1 MIFGMKKKPIKN
13 FDPYNVFLSMTVY
26 PATGVCFHKRSVWEL
41 KKKYT
46 PTPCKIFY
54 SNIVNSLKN
63 ASAQLSYNTSPLTK
77 NNIIVFID
85 LFSI

>member
-1 MIFGMKKKPIKN
+1 MYFWVWQ
-13 FDPYNVFLSMTVY
+13 YTQLLVY
-26 PATGVCFHKRSVWEL
+26 VLTKGQYVEL
-41 KKKYT
+41 KKKNT

>member
-1 MIFGMKKKPIKN
+1 MYFWVWQ
-13 FDPYNVFLSMTVY
+13 YTLLLVY
-26 PATGVCFHKRSVWEL
+26 VLTKGQYVEL
-41 KKKYT
+41 KKKN
-46 PTPCKIFY
+46 TPCKIFY